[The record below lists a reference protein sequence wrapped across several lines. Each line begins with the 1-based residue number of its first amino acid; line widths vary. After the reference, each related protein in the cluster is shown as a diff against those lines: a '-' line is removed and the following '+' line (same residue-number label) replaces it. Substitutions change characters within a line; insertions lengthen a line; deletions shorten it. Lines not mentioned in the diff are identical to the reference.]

1 MFIDTHA
8 HLNLDPFYDDP
19 GPYIDRA
26 LQAGVTRMIVPSID
40 IESSERAVALAEKF
54 SPVFAA
60 AGIHPHESAKA
71 PKDYL
76 RIIEAFLSH
85 PKVCALGEIGM
96 DHYRDD
102 TPRDVQLRILR
113 EQAELAGEKDIP
125 MIIHNRS
132 ADADTFS
139 VLKTVGNFHAQFH
152 CFGSGEEFAKK
163 VINKGALISF
173 TGVVTFSKKVR
184 VLAGKLPLEKL
195 MTETDCPWMAPVP
208 YRGKQNEPA
217 YVVEIARSYA
227 EIFGKD
233 IEFVA
238 QRTRRTAE
246 KFFKLPVL

>member
-40 IESSERAVALAEKF
+40 IESSERAVALAEKYG
-54 SPVFAA
+54 PVFAA

-96 DHYRDD
+96 DHYRDYA
-102 TPRDVQLRILR
+102 PRHAQLKVFR
-113 EQAELAGEKDIP
+113 EQLELAGHKDMP
-125 MIIHNRS
+125 VIIHNRA
-132 ADADTFS
+132 ADEDTLS
-139 VLKTVGNFHAQFH
+139 VMETAGNFHAQFH
-152 CFGSGEEFAKK
+152 CFGSDREFAGK
-163 VINKGALISF
+163 VLSEGALISF
-173 TGVVTFSKKVR
+173 TGVITFSGKAKA
-184 VLAGKLPLEKL
+184 LAGKLPPEKL

-208 YRGKQNEPA
+208 YRGRTNEPA
-217 YVVEIARSYA
+217 YVVEVARAYA

-233 IEFVA
+233 IASVA
-238 QRTRRTAE
+238 AMTRRTAE
-246 KFFKLPVL
+246 TFFRLQEP